1 MHGKRV
7 GHGIKIS
14 TLVFHTNFYREMQD
28 EELKKYESQQTT
40 QQQPWSYPSD
50 EVKVERMR

>member
-7 GHGIKIS
+7 GHGIKNFA
-14 TLVFHTNFYREMQD
+14 LVFHTNFYREMQD

>member
-7 GHGIKIS
+7 GHGIKNS

-40 QQQPWSYPSD
+40 QQQ
-50 EVKVERMR
+50 RIQRCRQQ